1 VGVDKRFNPP
11 SPSSPPT
18 KGGEIS
24 LGLFEKMLEENSQS
38 ETYKNINTNSEI
50 AGILKF
56 GIKKV
61 NPFLLAVSL
70 SNGSFFPSSERP
82 SLSQPWPG

>member
-1 VGVDKRFNPP
+1 MVGVDKRFNPP

-18 KGGEIS
+18 RGGEIS

-50 AGILKF
+50 EGILQF
-56 GIKKV
+56 GIKNL
-61 NPFLLAVSL
+61 NPLLSALSL
-70 SNGSFFPSSERP
+70 SNGSFFPTS
-82 SLSQPWPG
+82 